1 MKKVYDIV
9 SSLKKDLY
17 DYNASVVELR
27 DAALLVLQSDRKDG
41 KEKILLNKRLE
52 KAIENIGAIIG
63 DNGAIEHTR

>member
-41 KEKILLNKRLE
+41 KEKILLNKRLD